1 MAASLAN
8 GGVCPTTGETV
19 LSAESVPNILS
30 LMYTCGMY
38 NYSGQFAFTVGLPA
52 KSGVSGALL
61 LVIPNVMGIGL
72 WSPPLDE
79 IGNSVRGIQFAKL
92 FVDKFNFHQFDSMT
106 NCAKKIDPRRANFT
120 DQNYQLSKILFSCLT
135 GDVLSIQRYKTL

>member
-1 MAASLAN
+1 M
-8 GGVCPTTGETV
+8 GGP
-19 LSAESVPNILS
+19 
-30 LMYTCGMY
+30 
-38 NYSGQFAFTVGLPA
+38 
-52 KSGVSGALL
+52 

-135 GDVLSIQRYKTL
+135 GDILSIQRYETL